1 MSAARLTAD
10 VTVPFIAVYFW
21 RTAAIGASPCF
32 ISAWVAI
39 R

>member
-10 VTVPFIAVYFW
+10 VPFIAVYFW